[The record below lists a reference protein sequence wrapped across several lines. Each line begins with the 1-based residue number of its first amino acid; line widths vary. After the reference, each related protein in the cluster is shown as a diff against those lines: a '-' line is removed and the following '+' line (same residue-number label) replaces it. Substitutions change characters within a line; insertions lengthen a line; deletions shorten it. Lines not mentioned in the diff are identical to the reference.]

1 MKKGIS
7 IFVVYVVFAV
17 IVSFIWSI
25 YAKDEVPVTLSNFL
39 EYLSKVPTISLENMS
54 LRVFVIEDKWASIV
68 DWVRRIINVFGVFL
82 GLIRFFAISVYNI
95 FVTLLY
101 FINYVFSGFYS
112 YDSSF
117 AFDDTTGVGAG
128 SGFGGGG
135 SSGR

>member
-17 IVSFIWSI
+17 IVSFVWSI
-25 YAKDEVPVTLSNFL
+25 YAKNEAPVTLSNFL
-39 EYLSKVPTISLENMS
+39 EYLSKVPTISLEDMS

-112 YDSSF
+112 YNSAF
-117 AFDDTTGVGAG
+117 TFDDTTGAGAG

>member
-7 IFVVYVVFAV
+7 IFFVYVVFAV

-25 YAKDEVPVTLSNFL
+25 YAKDEIPVTLSNFL
-39 EYLSKVPTISLENMS
+39 DYLSKVPTISLEHMS
-54 LRVFVIEDKWASIV
+54 LRVFVIEEEWASII
-68 DWVRRIINVFGVFL
+68 DWVRRLINVFGVFL

-95 FVTLLY
+95 FVTLIY

-112 YDSSF
+112 YDNSYSFSSS
-117 AFDDTTGVGAG
+117 TGDSG
-128 SGFGGGG
+128 GFGGGG